1 MRRPLALY
9 EPSSQDEVCPHSTLL
24 KPSIIPGNPM
34 NVSILLPLSGIL
46 LGGVFLSSQAPINA
60 ALARSLGDPVLAA
73 CISFGIGFLILAAI
87 SVFRGSWPSGGA
99 IAAAPWWSWLGG
111 ILGAFYVAIVIWGVP
126 QLGVVSTVAA
136 LVFGQVAAALVLDAV
151 GAFGLPVQA
160 ITWQRLVAA
169 GMILGGLVLSRT
181 G

>member
-1 MRRPLALY
+1 MNLT
-9 EPSSQDEVCPHSTLL
+9 TL
-24 KPSIIPGNPM
+24 KRAHWSAM
-34 NVSILLPLSGIL
+34 NIAILLPLLGIL
-46 LGGVFLSSQAPINA
+46 LGGIFLSAQAPINA
-60 ALARSLGDPVLAA
+60 ALAKSLGDPVLAA
-73 CISFGIGFLILAAI
+73 CISFGIGFVVLAVLSA
-87 SVFRGSWPSGGA
+87 VRGAWPSGGA
-99 IAAAPWWSWLGG
+99 MAAAPWWSWLGG
-111 ILGAFYVAIVIWGVP
+111 LLGAFYVAVVIWGVP

-160 ITWQRLVAA
+160 ITWQRLLAA

>member
-1 MRRPLALY
+1 VHGFDIAETEL
-9 EPSSQDEVCPHSTLL
+9 H
-24 KPSIIPGNPM
+24 PGDLM
-34 NVSILLPLSGIL
+34 NISILLPLLGIL

-73 CISFGIGFLILAAI
+73 CISFGIGFVILAAI
-87 SVFRGSWPSGGA
+87 SVFRGAWPSGGA
-99 IAAAPWWSWLGG
+99 MAAAPWWPWLGG
-111 ILGAFYVAIVIWGVP
+111 FLGAFYVAIVIWGVP

-160 ITWQRLVAA
+160 ITWQRLLAA
-169 GMILGGLVLSRT
+169 GLILSGLVLSRAS
-181 G
+181 